1 LNKYQ
6 KAFLVNC
13 DNVGS
18 KQFQDIRRAIRGS
31 SIILMGKN
39 TLLKQCLRSYLNK
52 GDVTSQKWKHL
63 PNLLTGNVGLVLTE
77 GDLREIRATLLD
89 FKIGACAR
97 VGAISPC
104 DVKVKSGNTG
114 MDPSATSFF
123 QALNIPTKI
132 NKGTVE
138 IIKEMTVV
146 KAGERVGNSSATLLA
161 KLGLKPFTYGL
172 KPLKMFDNGNTFD
185 VSVLDVGDKALNVI
199 AWDTINDLVSVV
211 SVMNIAHSLKNS
223 HKISIYCRINDLTNL
238 ALQNVLATASTT
250 EYNSWE
256 IRTATQIT
264 KSQLPYVVTKTL
276 SRATTL
282 VSSTISESNSEDM
295 GFSLFD

>member
-1 LNKYQ
+1 
-6 KAFLVNC
+6 
-13 DNVGS
+13 
-18 KQFQDIRRAIRGS
+18 
-31 SIILMGKN
+31 M
-39 TLLKQCLRSYLNK
+39 
-52 GDVTSQKWKHL
+52 
-63 PNLLTGNVGLVLTE
+63 
-77 GDLREIRATLLD
+77 
-89 FKIGACAR
+89 
-97 VGAISPC
+97 
-104 DVKVKSGNTG
+104 
-114 MDPSATSFF
+114 
-123 QALNIPTKI
+123 
-132 NKGTVE
+132 E

-199 AWDTINDLVSVV
+199 AWDTINDLVSV
-211 SVMNIAHSLKNS
+211 MNIVYSLKNS
-223 HKISIYCRINDLTNL
+223 HKIAIYCRINDLTNL

-250 EYNSWE
+250 EYNSWK
-256 IRTATQIT
+256 IRIATQII
-264 KSQLPYVVTKTL
+264 KSQLPYVVTKTS